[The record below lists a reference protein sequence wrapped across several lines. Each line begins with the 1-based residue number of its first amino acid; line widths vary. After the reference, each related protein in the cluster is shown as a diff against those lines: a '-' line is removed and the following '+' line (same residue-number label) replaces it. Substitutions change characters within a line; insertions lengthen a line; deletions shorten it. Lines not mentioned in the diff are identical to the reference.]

1 MEQYFDF
8 ALVDWSR
15 LQFAMSAMYHWIFV
29 SLTIGLALIVA
40 IMETI
45 YVRTGNEEWKRLTK
59 FWMIIF
65 GVNFALGVAT
75 GIILEFQ
82 FGTNWANYS
91 WFVGDIFG
99 APLAIE
105 GILAFFL
112 EATFIAVMFFG
123 WNRVSKGFHL
133 LSTWLVAISVMSS
146 ALWILIANAW
156 MQHPVGMHFNPDLA
170 RSEMVNFWEVIF
182 SPTAINK
189 FIHTVASCWITG
201 GVVVV
206 GISSW
211 FLLKKRHV
219 IQARRSILVGSVIG
233 LVGSVIVIVSGHTSA
248 QHVAANQPMKFA
260 VMEGILQGQERMP
273 FSAIA
278 FGGLTNNPERPHER
292 ENRISLEVMPGF
304 VSFMATGDINAFVP
318 GINDLIEGNEE
329 QGIMSAFERA
339 RRGRVAQN
347 ALRDLQ
353 AARDVNPTEHAR
365 LRALFDDEVWVE
377 NYLSHFGFGY
387 FYDEDIHVFRQNVA
401 RLVPNVPLNYWS
413 FRIMVGLGFLFIL
426 VLGLAG
432 WWAYKDTLG
441 LDMKGRVWFYRLALI
456 SIPLVYIATWAGWIV
471 AEVGRQPWVVQ
482 DLLPTFAATTSGMT
496 AEAVKTTFF
505 LFLITFT
512 VFLIAA
518 LKIIITHIKKGPKE
532 G

>member
-1 MEQYFDF
+1 MEQFDMT
-8 ALVDWSR
+8 LVDWSR

-29 SLTIGLALIVA
+29 SLTLGLALIVA

-45 YVRTGNEEWKRLTK
+45 YVRTGNEAWKRLTK

-82 FGTNWANYS
+82 FGTNWSNYS

-105 GILAFFL
+105 GFMAFFL

-133 LSTWLVAISVMSS
+133 LSTWLVAIAVCMS

-156 MQHPVGMHFNPDLA
+156 MQHPVGMAFNPDMA
-170 RSEMVNFWEVIF
+170 RAEMVDFWAVIF
-182 SPTAINK
+182 SPVAISK
-189 FIHTVASCWITG
+189 FFHSVASGWITG

-206 GISSW
+206 GVSAW
-211 FLLKKRHV
+211 FLLKKRHLE
-219 IQARRSILVGSVIG
+219 QARRGILVGAVVG
-233 LVGSVIVIVSGHTSA
+233 LLGSAIVMISGDSSA
-248 QHVAANQPMKFA
+248 RKVAEVQPMKFA
-260 VMEGILQGQERMP
+260 AIEGLFEGQENAP
-273 FSAIA
+273 FSIIA
-278 FGGLTNNPERPHER
+278 FDRLTNNPERPHER
-292 ENRISLEVMPGF
+292 EEIFSLGVPGML
-304 VSFMATGDINAFVP
+304 SFMATWDFNAFIP

-347 ALRDLQ
+347 TLRELRD
-353 AARDVNPTEHAR
+353 ARDVNPAEHAR
-365 LRALFDDEVWVE
+365 LRALFENETWQY
-377 NYLSHFGFGY
+377 NYLQHFGYGY
-387 FYDEDIHVFRQNVA
+387 FYHEDINVFRQNVA

-413 FRIMVGLGFLFIL
+413 FRIMIGLGFVFIL
-426 VLGLAG
+426 VLALIG
-432 WWAYKDTLG
+432 WWAHKDK
-441 LDMKGRVWFYRLALI
+441 LDLEHKGRAFFYRLAI
-456 SIPLVYIATWAGWIV
+456 ICIPLVYIATWAGWAV

-482 DLLPTFAATTSGMT
+482 DLMPTFAATSQIEVG
-496 AEAVKTTFF
+496 AVKTTFF

-512 VFLIAA
+512 VLLIAA
-518 LKIIITHIKKGPKE
+518 LKIIFTQIKKGPKE